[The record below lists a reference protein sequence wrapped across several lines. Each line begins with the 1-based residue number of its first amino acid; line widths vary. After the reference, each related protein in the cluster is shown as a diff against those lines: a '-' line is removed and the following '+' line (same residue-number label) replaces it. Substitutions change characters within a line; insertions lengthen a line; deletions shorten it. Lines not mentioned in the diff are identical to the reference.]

1 MNIILPF
8 KTPRLIL
15 IILLNFFYTI
25 LIFFV
30 SKVEGNKPNLPI
42 NVPNF
47 QGNMPSISSNIPNL
61 PGNEPNLPGNEPD
74 LQGNIPSIPSN
85 IPNPPGNVPNLPGN
99 EPNLPGNEPNLPD
112 NEPDLQ
118 GNMPII
124 PSNIPNPPENEP
136 NLPDNEPDIQ
146 ENMPSIPSNI
156 PNSQENEPN
165 FPDNEPDLQENLP
178 SIPSNIPNSQ
188 ENEPNPLSKM
198 SNLLSNIPKLTGKLP
213 GLNNLAKLPN
223 KIKLSGKIKLPHNI
237 PNLPGKI
244 PNFLSHIAKI
254 PGKISNFP
262 WSTPKSSK
270 NMPEKG
276 IKSNGKKQ
284 DPITWEGGLP
294 VNTPKHIKAMQE
306 MMEKDKERLELESE
320 NSETPKSIEEIGH
333 LSPHAIVDPM
343 PSAPS
348 SIRSS
353 EFHKDMKYGN
363 AKTLNLPADT
373 ITHNGEDW
381 KVVDN
386 PEINGEF
393 IVSPIMNEVD
403 VENTNANEKN
413 IKKAN
418 PYLNEINDEKLEFDD
433 DKKAMVKYSKTL
445 YYVKSLLLV

>member
-1 MNIILPF
+1 M
-8 KTPRLIL
+8 
-15 IILLNFFYTI
+15 
-25 LIFFV
+25 FV

-61 PGNEPNLPGNEPD
+61 TGNEPNLPGNEPD

-118 GNMPII
+118 GNMPSI
-124 PSNIPNPPENEP
+124 PSNIPNPPGNEP
-136 NLPDNEPDIQ
+136 NLPDNEPDLQ
-146 ENMPSIPSNI
+146 GNM
-156 PNSQENEPN
+156 
-165 FPDNEPDLQENLP
+165 P

-223 KIKLSGKIKLPHNI
+223 KIKLLGKIKLPHNI

-270 NMPEKG
+270 NMPEMG

-294 VNTPKHIKAMQE
+294 VNTPIHSKAMQE

-320 NSETPKSIEEIGH
+320 NSETPKSIEEISEIEDDDIGH

-348 SIRSS
+348 SIGSS

-445 YYVKSLLLV
+445 YYVNFFLLV